1 MSMFGRLGLSMWLEY
16 QNKKCD
22 VINSAI
28 SSTLFLLL
36 QESRQ
41 NLVWSNNDMW
51 SASYVYLIKP
61 RKKFLRGFELWWAC
75 GFKHK
80 LIWWLHTLFDFL
92 YIIGWYQRYFILN
105 KSVLLNKN
113 IWIHGIGFSLTV
125 FICKIKCSSSVYCQ

>member
-1 MSMFGRLGLSMWLEY
+1 MSMFGISMWLEY
-16 QNKKCD
+16 QNKKYD

-105 KSVLLNKN
+105 KRVLLNRN
-113 IWIHGIGFSLTV
+113 IWIHGIGFS
-125 FICKIKCSSSVYCQ
+125 F

>member
-1 MSMFGRLGLSMWLEY
+1 M
-16 QNKKCD
+16 
-22 VINSAI
+22 VINRIILCARRDLFFGKLDNKI
-28 SSTLFLLL
+28 TLLENWQYLIFYLLL
-36 QESRQ
+36 QESKQ

-92 YIIGWYQRYFILN
+92 YIIGWYQRYFILS
-105 KSVLLNKN
+105 KRVLLNKN
-113 IWIHGIGFSLTV
+113 IWIHGIRFSFQPQTV
-125 FICKIKCSSSVYCQ
+125 FICKLK